1 MESAT
6 LRFTEPILDPTG
18 LAGSQPDGTLA
29 ARAGTLEGARVGLLD
44 NTKANA
50 GVLLSVL
57 ADLLTEAGGRTVTP
71 AELVRVRKSN
81 FTQPV
86 SPGEIDDLRRRCDV
100 VVTAIGD

>member
-1 MESAT
+1 MESVT

-29 ARAGTLEGARVGLLD
+29 ARPGTLEGARVGLLD

-57 ADLLTEAGGRTVTP
+57 ADLLSEANGPAVRP
-71 AELVRVRKSN
+71 AELVRVRKAN

-86 SPGEIDDLRRRCDV
+86 SQREIDEIRQRCDV